1 MAKTIYDLD
10 DILKIL
16 PHRDP
21 FLFIS
26 RIVRFSPSKMI
37 IGEYDIPEDLIHF
50 KGHFPGHPIMPGALV
65 TDACAQVS
73 GLLWGFTKQV
83 TEAAKG
89 VDTTEDTPELFYLA
103 AANMKF
109 VEPAKPGEILTI
121 SVTAKEAFG
130 ALFKYQVEALVKRR
144 VIAKGVLTLAVKDGE
159 L

>member
-1 MAKTIYDLD
+1 MAKPIYDID

-26 RIVRFSPSKMI
+26 RIVRFKPGKMI

-65 TDACAQVS
+65 TDACAQTS

-83 TEAAKG
+83 NTPEG
-89 VDTTEDTPELFYLA
+89 EDADEPELFYLA
-103 AANMKF
+103 ADSMKY
-109 VEPAKPGEILTI
+109 VEPAKPGETLTI
-121 SVTAKEAFG
+121 SITAGDVFG
-130 ALFKYQVEALVKRR
+130 ALMKYKVEATVKRR
-144 VIAKGVLTLAVKDGE
+144 VIAKGSLTLAVKE
-159 L
+159 SVK